1 MATLERLLET
11 LDELGRDEVIHAA
24 QPWTPDSD
32 AVSLSESAG
41 ESVPSGLAYL
51 LEVDLVHDVAEVWG
65 AWRDGRRP
73 TAEQLTEAVIHYA
86 AHDAYLPADGEDSN

>member
-1 MATLERLLET
+1 MATLGKLLERL
-11 LDELGRDEVIHAA
+11 DDLGRDEVIHAA

-32 AVSLSESAG
+32 AACLHGSDDED
-41 ESVPSGLAYL
+41 VPTGLAYL

-73 TAEQLTEAVIHYA
+73 TPEQLTEAVIHYA
-86 AHDAYLPADGEDSN
+86 EHDAYLPADGEDGN